1 METNLSNVGDNIS
14 ANIGNWSFGG
24 EVAKTF
30 DDHITKSVPG
40 YLEGHDLISKIA
52 PFFLAEKGVKCFE
65 IGCSTGKLTNTIRSY
80 TKRDDIEFIG
90 IDLEESMIN
99 FANKNNKYENSR
111 FETADVLDYDLSGS
125 SMITS
130 YFTIQFINPS
140 VRQLVIDK
148 VYNSLNWGGAFL
160 FFEKVRG
167 PDARFH
173 DIMQTLYTEYKLDQG
188 FNEKEIISKSLSL
201 KGVLE
206 PFSTDA
212 NVKMLQRAGFE
223 DINTIHKKLSFEGYL
238 AIK

>member
-1 METNLSNVGDNIS
+1 M
-14 ANIGNWSFGG
+14 
-24 EVAKTF
+24 
-30 DDHITKSVPG
+30 
-40 YLEGHDLISKIA
+40 
-52 PFFLAEKGVKCFE
+52 
-65 IGCSTGKLTNTIRSY
+65 
-80 TKRDDIEFIG
+80 
-90 IDLEESMIN
+90 
-99 FANKNNKYENSR
+99 
-111 FETADVLDYDLSGS
+111 
-125 SMITS
+125 
-130 YFTIQFINPS
+130 
-140 VRQLVIDK
+140 
-148 VYNSLNWGGAFL
+148 